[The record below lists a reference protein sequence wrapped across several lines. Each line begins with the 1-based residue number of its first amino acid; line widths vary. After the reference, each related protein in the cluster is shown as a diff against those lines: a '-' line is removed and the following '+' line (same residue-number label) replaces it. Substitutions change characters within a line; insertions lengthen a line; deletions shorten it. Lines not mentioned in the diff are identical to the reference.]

1 MCGYKVHA
9 GSVQHIKEGSTA
21 ASMME
26 HIVHTLKRHTGTDR
40 RNKTLSEWQQSV
52 NEVEL
57 SGTTHRPSSAEYFFF
72 FLSSFLSGTSCFVH
86 APLRPAASFA
96 SSVNS
101 RAQLCGL
108 CVYIQCIKKG
118 CMCKK
123 KKKVGSS
130 RSMYSY
136 LQETHYANFHRF
148 ACFNARKKHSSLLS
162 CCVPPDSL
170 RLLKTRSALIG
181 WLTHA

>member
-123 KKKVGSS
+123 KKKW
-130 RSMYSY
+130 
-136 LQETHYANFHRF
+136 
-148 ACFNARKKHSSLLS
+148 
-162 CCVPPDSL
+162 
-170 RLLKTRSALIG
+170 ALHVLCILIYRRHIMLIFIG
-181 WLTHA
+181 LHALMLEKNTVHFSHAVFPLTL